1 MRARR
6 RCSSVAYSCRL
17 SPARARARWRAC
29 SRLREKL
36 GKGWFL
42 KGAVSGLLLFH
53 DALEWMLV
61 LTGEVHHLSDF
72 GFRHLVGEHATLPD
86 SVLVNVQ
93 HDPGGVLPV
102 LVEETLEHMHHELH
116 GGVVVVQEENAVQ
129 VRTFRARLRLR
140 DDGRAGLVVAITESG
155 GPGTRDR
162 AVVVCGPVEFRRC
175 RSPVHAPRALAA

>member
-6 RCSSVAYSCRL
+6 RCSSVAYSCRR

-42 KGAVSGLLLFH
+42 KGAVFGLFLFH

-61 LTGEVHHLSDF
+61 LAGEVHDLSHL
-72 GFRHLVGEHATLPD
+72 GFRHLVGEHAALSD
-86 SVLVNVQ
+86 AVLVNVQ

-102 LVEETLEHMHHELH
+102 LVEESLQHVHHELH
-116 GGVVVVQEENAVQ
+116 GSVVVVEEENEVQ
-129 VRTFRARLRLR
+129 VPSFRARLRLR
-140 DDGRAGLVVAITESG
+140 DYG
-155 GPGTRDR
+155 
-162 AVVVCGPVEFRRC
+162 
-175 RSPVHAPRALAA
+175 SP